1 MIKVKANGTDT
12 KEVLEGTIGM
22 TVALTDESVNDLDG
36 YWMYDAKVAYYIDF
50 DCVELKKVYLHDF
63 KIGDVEI
70 DCDDKTYKN
79 WVESVRKPYLINEAL
94 KRHHAECEKVTKG
107 KVIKVVRG
115 RKVPIGA
122 TGEVFWMGEVNYDP
136 YIRSYHRSYH
146 SSWRIGFKADNDE
159 TYWTDVRNV
168 EVVDPSAYYEDEKVI
183 AKINERLEKG
193 EPLW

>member
-36 YWMYDAKVAYYIDF
+36 YWMYDVKVAY
-50 DCVELKKVYLHDF
+50 
-63 KIGDVEI
+63 
-70 DCDDKTYKN
+70 
-79 WVESVRKPYLINEAL
+79 
-94 KRHHAECEKVTKG
+94 
-107 KVIKVVRG
+107 
-115 RKVPIGA
+115 
-122 TGEVFWMGEVNYDP
+122 
-136 YIRSYHRSYH
+136 
-146 SSWRIGFKADNDE
+146 
-159 TYWTDVRNV
+159 WTDARNV